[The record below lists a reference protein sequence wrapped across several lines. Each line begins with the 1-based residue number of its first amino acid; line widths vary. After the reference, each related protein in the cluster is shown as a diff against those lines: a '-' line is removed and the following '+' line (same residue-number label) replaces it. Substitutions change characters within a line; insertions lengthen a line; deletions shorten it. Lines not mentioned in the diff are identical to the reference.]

1 MFEIRLK
8 IAMTDLPPLHDV
20 KQEALRHEYSEVCSD
35 IRNHSILRFNIFTVY
50 LAAIGGISSI
60 AFGVFEIKYND
71 PATVKVWARIGG
83 LIVTMLFFYYELRIQ
98 SLIDHNVFRAKVLEE
113 QLDYNHYRSRPS
125 WSWWRTQNATRVFF
139 FALVLLWVVLAA
151 KSLLI

>member
-1 MFEIRLK
+1 
-8 IAMTDLPPLHDV
+8 MTNSTTHHDE

-35 IRNHSILRFNIFTVY
+35 IRNHSILRFNVFTVY

-60 AFGVFEIKYND
+60 AFGIFEIKYND
-71 PATVKVWARIGG
+71 PEKVKVWARIGG

-98 SLIDHNVFRAKVLEE
+98 SLIDHNVFRLKVLEE
-113 QLDYNHYRSRPS
+113 GLGYNHYRSRPS

-139 FALVLLWVVLAA
+139 LALVLLWVVLTAR
-151 KSLLI
+151 SLFM